1 MPHDGLIPGDT
12 PPAAPALATRG
23 PHAVGV
29 RTLRWRVD
37 DALDVEAT
45 MAAGEPRRGPR
56 ELVVEAWY
64 PSDGDDEALCSYRDH
79 LGRGLEDP
87 ERPPLPFERP
97 GRASRDAPAAVQG
110 APLVIVSHGYPG
122 SRYLLSWLGEHLASK
137 GYAVLAADHT
147 GSTHADMTPVIG
159 SLYHRPLDIA
169 ALLDAADRWGAGH
182 PELAGVW
189 DARRVALAGYSLGG
203 YGALVAL
210 GAGLSE
216 RAFEEPYLLE
226 HPLHG
231 AILDPLRSGDPF
243 HEALVERVRPRVAAA
258 LLLAP
263 WGGGRVW
270 EERELARV
278 STPLLLAAGSHDDV
292 SGYEDGVRRI
302 WREARHADRDLLT
315 FELARHNV
323 GPVPPPPVAAQS
335 GREDDW
341 WHYGEPL
348 WDPWRVLGVLQHVS
362 TAYLGSRLRGE
373 PLDHVLE
380 GAARATAARE
390 PRGLGAV
397 QPALAD
403 DDERLQ
409 WPGFPP
415 RASLGLRYE
424 RLAAVAPPTP
434 EPPEEA
440 PLHDLSAAA
449 LVAVRG
455 WWLAG
460 RARAAQARASV

>member
-1 MPHDGLIPGDT
+1 MTHAALIPGDT
-12 PPAAPALATRG
+12 PPAAPALAARG

-29 RTLRWRVD
+29 RTLRWRIA

-45 MAAGEPRRGPR
+45 MAAREARRAPR

-87 ERPPLPFERP
+87 ERPPIPFDRL
-97 GRASRDAPAAVQG
+97 GRAARDAPPAVRG

-159 SLYHRPLDIA
+159 SLYHRPLDLA
-169 ALLDAADRWGAGH
+169 ALLEAADHWSERH

-189 DARRVALAGYSLGG
+189 DSRRVGVAGYSLGG

-216 RAFEEPYLLE
+216 RAFDEPYMRE
-226 HPLHG
+226 DALHA
-231 AILDPLRSGDPF
+231 AILDPLRRGDPF
-243 HEALVERVRPRVAAA
+243 HEGLVERVRPRVAAA

-270 EERELARV
+270 DESDVAELR
-278 STPLLLAAGSHDDV
+278 TPLLFAVGSHDDV

-315 FELARHNV
+315 LELARHNV
-323 GPVPPPPVAAQS
+323 GPNPPPAAAAQP

-341 WHYGEPL
+341 WHYGEPV

-362 TAYLGSRLRGE
+362 TAFLGSRLRGE
-373 PLDHVLE
+373 PLDAMLA
-380 GAARATAARE
+380 GAARASAERQR
-390 PRGLGAV
+390 PRAGGGD
-397 QPALAD
+397 PSLAP
-403 DDERLQ
+403 DDERWC
-409 WPGFPP
+409 WPGFAP
-415 RASLGLRYE
+415 RACIGLRYE
-424 RLAAVAPPTP
+424 R
-434 EPPEEA
+434 
-440 PLHDLSAAA
+440 
-449 LVAVRG
+449 
-455 WWLAG
+455 
-460 RARAAQARASV
+460 RAAQASARRGSSV